1 MSVGSRGVLMAKK
14 ILIVDDEPDVVTFL
28 STLLRRVGYE
38 TITASDAEEGL
49 EKVRSEKP
57 DLISL
62 DLLLPH
68 KTGINLLQELRT
80 NKETSSIPIVVVTGF
95 HRENVPQMDF
105 KEWFQENFA
114 RPPEAYIEKPVDK
127 KNFLAAIRREIGRGK
142 ITSGLRLVRQKGNA
156 REACHT

>member
-1 MSVGSRGVLMAKK
+1 MAKK
-14 ILIVDDEPDVVTFL
+14 ILIVDDEPDSVTFL
-28 STLLRRVGYE
+28 STLLKGAGYE
-38 TITASDAEEGL
+38 IVTAADAEEGL

-80 NKETSSIPIVVVTGF
+80 NEETSSIPIVLVTGF

-105 KEWFQENFA
+105 KEWLQGSFA
-114 RPPEAYIEKPVDK
+114 KPPEAYIEKPVDK
-127 KNFLAAIRREIGRGK
+127 NTFLAAIRREIGRGK
-142 ITSGLRLVRQKGNA
+142 ITPALRLVKRNGNE
-156 REACHT
+156 RETCQV